1 MATINNGVIGRASGK
16 VGAVIASSWKSINYL
31 KGLPKK
37 RTKGMSEEQLIQQ
50 DRFLKISK
58 FLMPITPILQVG
70 FGLSK
75 TEKMTPTNVALQ
87 LNIAQAV
94 TGIYPNFSLDY
105 SKIEISTGSYLNG
118 GGMEAA
124 VDNGILSIYWDT
136 ILNSLYKTK
145 ADDQVII
152 LVYSPEKD
160 EFMTAP
166 TPPTRA
172 AGTIDIVIPAHLLG
186 GKGHV
191 WIFFTDRKAE
201 KVSKSTYLGEFDLA

>member
-94 TGIYPNFSLDY
+94 SGTYPNFSLDY

-136 ILNSLYKTK
+136 ILNS
-145 ADDQVII
+145 
-152 LVYSPEKD
+152 
-160 EFMTAP
+160 
-166 TPPTRA
+166 R
-172 AGTIDIVIPAHLLG
+172 
-186 GKGHV
+186 KG
-191 WIFFTDRKAE
+191 
-201 KVSKSTYLGEFDLA
+201 